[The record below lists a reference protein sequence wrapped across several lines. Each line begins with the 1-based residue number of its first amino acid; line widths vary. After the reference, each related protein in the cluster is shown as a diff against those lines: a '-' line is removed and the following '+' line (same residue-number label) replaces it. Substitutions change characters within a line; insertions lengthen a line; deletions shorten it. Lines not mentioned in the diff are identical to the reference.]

1 MTARAAA
8 ALALCLAALGPA
20 AGCAPAPE
28 PPPPP
33 RRAAAPPRAV
43 ATLRVLFTSDEH
55 GWIAPGA
62 DEGRARG
69 GAPAL
74 LGRWLRDEGHCVPSA
89 RDECEGSSALALSG
103 GDNWTGPAVSSFFEG
118 APAAEAMRRLGYA
131 ASALG
136 NHEFDFGPGALE
148 RNAARQ
154 GFPFVAANLRPRA
167 GRPELARP
175 FVVVRRRGVRVGVVG
190 LTLESAP
197 RQGLRSNYEGYD
209 FEPPEPALERAVA
222 GAYAAGAD
230 VVVVIAHECGGVL
243 APIVERHPSW
253 GLGFVGA
260 GHCHE
265 KGLRWAGA
273 VPVVEAGA
281 YLGAYAR
288 VELAVARAE
297 GGRAEVTGRVV
308 KFVDLTYPPGAA
320 PPAPPDAALAAEVAS
335 WQAKAD
341 AALGEVVGHAGEP
354 LPAESP
360 ALVNLVTDAWREAAG
375 ADVAVVNR
383 FATRQGINPGPVS
396 HATVFST
403 LPFTNRLVTVQVT
416 GAELL
421 ENLAC
426 CGGHVSGLERGE
438 GGRVAIAGGAPLE
451 PGRRYR
457 VVTSDYVYAGGSD
470 YLFGRQDAS
479 PRFGESIREPVLRWL
494 RAHPTTP
501 ARGLERLVDRR
512 DRLGTGGAPLPREA
526 ARPGGAGP

>member
-1 MTARAAA
+1 MRARAAA
-8 ALALCLAALGPA
+8 ARALCLVALGPPAGLA
-20 AGCAPAPE
+20 ACARAPE
-28 PPPPP
+28 PRP
-33 RRAAAPPRAV
+33 RPAAPPRASAS
-43 ATLRVLFTSDEH
+43 ATLRFLFTSDEH
-55 GWIAPGA
+55 GWIAPA
-62 DEGRARG
+62 ESEGRARG
-69 GAPAL
+69 GAAAL

-89 RDECEGSSALALSG
+89 SGGCEAAATLALSG

-118 APAAEAMRRLGYA
+118 APATEAMRRLGYA

-136 NHEFDFGPGALE
+136 NHEFDFGREALE
-148 RNAARQ
+148 KNAARQ
-154 GFPFVAANLRPRA
+154 GFPFVAANVRPRE

-175 FVVVRRRGVRVGVVG
+175 FVVVERRGVRVGVVG

-209 FEPPEPALERAVA
+209 FEPEGPALERAVPA
-222 GAYAAGAD
+222 AYAAGAD
-230 VVVVIAHECGGVL
+230 VVVVVAHQCGGAL
-243 APIVERHPSW
+243 APIVERHPAW

-288 VELAVARAE
+288 VELVVAKAP
-297 GGRAEVTGRVV
+297 GARAEVTGRDV
-308 KFVDLTYPPGAA
+308 KFVDLTYPPGAS

-335 WQAKAD
+335 WQAKVD

-360 ALVNLVTDAWREAAG
+360 ALVNLVADAWREAAS
-375 ADVAVVNR
+375 ADVAVLGR
-383 FATRQGINPGPVS
+383 FTTRQGFNPGPIS
-396 HATVFST
+396 HAAVFST
-403 LPFTNRLVTVQVT
+403 LPFVNRLVTVHIT

-421 ENLAC
+421 DNLAC
-426 CGGHVSGLERGE
+426 CGGHVAGLERGE
-438 GGRVAIAGGAPLE
+438 GGRVTLAGGAPLE

-457 VVTSDYVYAGGSD
+457 VVTSDYAYAGGSD
-470 YLFGRQDAS
+470 YLFGRQDPS

-494 RAHPTTP
+494 RARPTSP
-501 ARGLERLVDRR
+501 SRGLERLVDRR
-512 DRLGTGGAPLPREA
+512 DRLGTSGAPLP
-526 ARPGGAGP
+526 RPGGAGP